1 MRRSIN
7 ADFED
12 RLARIDRIHA
22 AGGAFEATGA
32 LGRAYFDSHRPKER
46 RHFPW
51 RALAMLFL
59 GMLLFKGAI
68 LAQVGPQIYA
78 SRVASLAEGTL
89 AEQVGAWVLKADAP
103 TEFIAAQLRALL
115 F

>member
-1 MRRSIN
+1 MRNS
-7 ADFED
+7 AQSSFER
-12 RLARIDRIHA
+12 RLARIDQIHA

-46 RHFPW
+46 RAFPW
-51 RALAMLFL
+51 RGVALVFL

-68 LAQVGPQIYA
+68 LAQIGPETYA
-78 SRVASLAEGTL
+78 HRVDALAAGNT
-89 AEQVGAWVLKADAP
+89 AERIGAWVLQADAP
-103 TEFIAAQLRALL
+103 TRFIAAQLHNLL

>member
-22 AGGAFEATGA
+22 AGGAFEASGA

-46 RHFPW
+46 RRFPW
-51 RALAMLFL
+51 RAVAMLLL

-68 LAQVGPQIYA
+68 LAQVGQETYA
-78 SRVASLAEGTL
+78 RRVEVLRQGSAL
-89 AEQVGAWVLKADAP
+89 EQAGAWVLQADAP
-103 TEFIAAQLRALL
+103 TRFIASQLRALL